1 MSFDL
6 TRLAGWQPP
15 PKYQA
20 VSSVLEGIT
29 IYAPIPESV
38 KEEEPTAYKCPQCG
52 ATTRFD
58 VAAGGVACE
67 HCGYTATAR
76 AQKVGV
82 SAARSEFTLET
93 LSQAD
98 KGWGLDRR
106 MLHCDKCGAELSI
119 PEGSLTSTCPFC
131 ASNKVNVR
139 TAPAENL
146 RPRFLVPFKIKSEAI
161 GSNVK
166 NWLTKGW
173 FHPSEL
179 SSSSVV
185 DRLVG
190 IYLSFWTFDA
200 DIASDWKAEVG
211 YERQERYYDS
221 GSKEWKTR
229 TVIDWRWEDGT
240 VNTSI
245 NNLLVS
251 ASTRVSRIILERL
264 NPFNLND
271 LVTYSPDFLAGWQAQ
286 TYDITL
292 PAAWEKG
299 KASMRDKA
307 KDACYADI
315 PTSHV
320 RNFSMSADFS
330 NEAWRYVLLPVYL
343 ASYAF
348 HDKVYQVMANGQTGI
363 IAGQKPVAWWKV
375 WLAVAAL
382 MAPGLILGLFGL
394 ILSVIGVGVPLL
406 IVAFVLLI
414 IGGIISVIIFKKAF
428 DSEAA

>member
-1 MSFDL
+1 MSLDL
-6 TRLAGWQPP
+6 SGLAGWQPP

-20 VSSVLEGIT
+20 VSSAQEGIT
-29 IYAPIPESV
+29 VYAPIPEKL
-38 KEEEPTAYKCPQCG
+38 KEEEPTNYKCPNCG

-58 VAAGGVACE
+58 ITAGGVACE
-67 HCGYTATAR
+67 HCGYTAPAK
-76 AQKVGV
+76 AQKVGI
-82 SAARSEFTLET
+82 AAERLEFTLET

-106 MLHCDKCGAELSI
+106 MLHCDNCGAELSI

-139 TAPAENL
+139 TAPADNL
-146 RPRFLVPFKIKSEAI
+146 RPRYLVPFKIKAETIATAA
-161 GSNVK
+161 K
-166 NWLTKGW
+166 TWLTQGW
-173 FHPSEL
+173 FHPTEL
-179 SSSSVV
+179 STSSVV

-221 GSKEWKTR
+221 SAKEWSSR
-229 TVIDWRWEDGT
+229 TVIDWRWENGS

-251 ASTRVSRIILERL
+251 ASTRVSRVILERL

-299 KASMRDKA
+299 KANMRDKA

-330 NEAWRYVLLPVYL
+330 NETWRYVLLPVYL
-343 ASYAF
+343 ASYGF
-348 HDKVYQVMANGQTGI
+348 NGKIYQVMANGQTGV

-382 MAPGLILGLFGL
+382 MAPGLLLGFFGL
-394 ILSVIGVGVPLL
+394 ILSVIGIGVLLL

-414 IGGIISVIIFKKAF
+414 IGGVISVIIFKKAF

>member
-1 MSFDL
+1 MSLDL
-6 TRLAGWQPP
+6 SRLAGWQPP
-15 PKYQA
+15 SNYQA
-20 VSSVLEGIT
+20 VTSALDGIT
-29 IYAPIPESV
+29 VYAPIPESP

-58 VAAGGVACE
+58 IAAGGVACE
-67 HCGYTATAR
+67 YCGYTVPAQ

-82 SAARSEFTLET
+82 NAERSEFTLET

-106 MLHCDKCGAELSI
+106 MLHCDTCGAELSI
-119 PEGSLTSTCPFC
+119 PEGSLTSICPFC

-146 RPRFLVPFKIKSEAI
+146 RPRFLVPFKIKSETI
-161 GSNVK
+161 GSGVQA
-166 NWLTKGW
+166 WLNKGW

-179 SSSSVV
+179 STSSVV
-185 DRLVG
+185 DRLSG

-200 DIASDWKAEVG
+200 DIASDWKAQVG

-221 GSKEWKTR
+221 SSKEWKSR
-229 TVIDWRWEDGT
+229 TVIDWRWEDGS

-245 NNLLVS
+245 SNLLIP
-251 ASTRVSRIILERL
+251 ASTRVSRVILERL
-264 NPFNLND
+264 NPFKLND

-286 TYDITL
+286 TYDLTL

-330 NEAWRYVLLPVYL
+330 NEAWRYILLPVYL

-348 HDKVYQVMANGQTGI
+348 QGKVYQVMANGQTGA

-375 WLAVAAL
+375 WLAVTAL
-382 MAPGLILGLFGL
+382 MAPGLLLGLIGL
-394 ILSVIGVGVPLL
+394 ILSAVGIGVLL
-406 IVAFVLLI
+406 LAVAFVLLI
-414 IGGIISVIIFKKAF
+414 IGGVISVIIFKKAF

>member
-1 MSFDL
+1 MSLDL
-6 TRLAGWQPP
+6 SRLAGWQPP
-15 PKYQA
+15 SNYQA
-20 VSSVLEGIT
+20 VPSALEGIT
-29 IYAPIPESV
+29 VYAPIPESP
-38 KEEEPTAYKCPQCG
+38 KEEEPTTYKCPQCG

-58 VAAGGVACE
+58 IAAGGVACE
-67 HCGYTATAR
+67 HCGYTAPAQ

-82 SAARSEFTLET
+82 SAERSEFTLTT
-93 LSQAD
+93 LSQAE

-106 MLHCDKCGAELSI
+106 MLHCDNCGAELSI

-146 RPRFLVPFKIKSEAI
+146 RPRFLVPFKIKSETIRSGVQA
-161 GSNVK
+161 
-166 NWLTKGW
+166 WLNKGW
-173 FHPSEL
+173 FYPSEL

-200 DIASDWKAEVG
+200 DIASDWKAQVG
-211 YERQERYYDS
+211 YERQERFYDS
-221 GSKEWKTR
+221 SSKEWKSR
-229 TVIDWRWEDGT
+229 TAIDWRWEDGS

-245 NNLLVS
+245 SNLLVP
-251 ASTRVSRIILERL
+251 ASTRVSRVILERL

-307 KDACYADI
+307 KDACYDDI

-320 RNFSMSADFS
+320 RNFNMSADFS

-348 HDKVYQVMANGQTGI
+348 QGKVYQVMANGQTGA

-382 MAPGLILGLFGL
+382 MAPGLLLGLIGL
-394 ILSVIGVGVPLL
+394 ILSVAGVGVLL
-406 IVAFVLLI
+406 LGVAFVLLI
-414 IGGIISVIIFKKAF
+414 IGGVISIIIFKKAF

>member
-1 MSFDL
+1 
-6 TRLAGWQPP
+6 
-15 PKYQA
+15 
-20 VSSVLEGIT
+20 
-29 IYAPIPESV
+29 
-38 KEEEPTAYKCPQCG
+38 
-52 ATTRFD
+52 
-58 VAAGGVACE
+58 
-67 HCGYTATAR
+67 
-76 AQKVGV
+76 
-82 SAARSEFTLET
+82 
-93 LSQAD
+93 
-98 KGWGLDRR
+98 
-106 MLHCDKCGAELSI
+106 MLHCDNCGAELSI
-119 PEGSLTSTCPFC
+119 PPGSLTSTCPFC

-146 RPRFLVPFKIKSEAI
+146 RPHFLVPFKIKSETI
-161 GSNVK
+161 GLGVQT
-166 NWLTKGW
+166 WLNKGW

-179 SSSSVV
+179 SASSVV
-185 DRLVG
+185 DRLSG

-200 DIASDWKAEVG
+200 DIASDWKAQVG

-221 GSKEWKTR
+221 SSKEWKSR
-229 TVIDWRWEDGT
+229 TVIDWRWEDGS

-245 NNLLVS
+245 SNLLVP
-251 ASTRVSRIILERL
+251 ASTRVSRVILERL

-299 KASMRDKA
+299 KANMRDKA

-330 NEAWRYVLLPVYL
+330 NETWRYILLPVYL

-348 HDKVYQVMANGQTGI
+348 QDKVYQLMANGQTGA

-382 MAPGLILGLFGL
+382 MAPGLLLGLIGL
-394 ILSVIGVGVPLL
+394 ILSVAGVGMLL
-406 IVAFVLLI
+406 LVVAFVLLI
-414 IGGIISVIIFKKAF
+414 TGGVISIIIFKKAF